1 MYNEEVAQYMVR
13 KAIMN
18 HPHEKA
24 FYVMLYRKDDIQYKV
39 AEAFANK
46 DEARQRVRF
55 ERAQLR
61 AGEHAGQ
68 KASHYSGYNDDH
80 RLRPTRTRQYTQ
92 IQRFPAPVGLLEHM
106 VYLAVDQC
114 VWYSCMAFPC
124 CVLLS
129 ISLRHLL
136 QSKY

>member
-1 MYNEEVAQYMVR
+1 
-13 KAIMN
+13 MN

-39 AEAFANK
+39 AKAFANK

-68 KASHYSGYNDDH
+68 KASHYSGYNAGH
-80 RLRPTRTRQYTQ
+80 RLRPTWNHLY
-92 IQRFPAPVGLLEHM
+92 I
-106 VYLAVDQC
+106 Y
-114 VWYSCMAFPC
+114 
-124 CVLLS
+124 
-129 ISLRHLL
+129 IS
-136 QSKY
+136 